1 MAVKEGSRLADQ
13 HLIFFPGRMHHAAAV
28 KQGVDMFQH
37 GCATAKLRHAV
48 AVVQIV
54 QHPGVD
60 LRGVVFVLVVF
71 IEVQQQINMQGVI
84 GGFTVLTRNR
94 I

>member
-1 MAVKEGSRLADQ
+1 
-13 HLIFFPGRMHHAAAV
+13 MHHPAAV

-37 GCATAKLRHAV
+37 GGATAKLRHAV

-60 LRGVVFVLVVF
+60 LRGVVFVLVVL

-94 I
+94 IRKHVFHAFHQRREQ